1 MHITVDHMQNLEISL
16 DMCDVHLAL
25 FLRFT
30 KFNEGMEEVRILYG
44 KLIDEALQ
52 AADPVDL
59 QMVTFEFL
67 GLSPA
72 HENVFLD
79 TFGQYLHENMAGFI
93 PSWGVMIHRS
103 MAGNRELPIPN
114 WANRHIEKI
123 VTYPRLGKWLYPLCP
138 TLDSRLGALV
148 ERNFVIGMPDGTVY
162 DNCQMGVDRAHELRR
177 LALWNILMRP
187 VPAWIE
193 YG

>member
-1 MHITVDHMQNLEISL
+1 M
-16 DMCDVHLAL
+16 
-25 FLRFT
+25 
-30 KFNEGMEEVRILYG
+30 
-44 KLIDEALQ
+44 
-52 AADPVDL
+52 
-59 QMVTFEFL
+59 
-67 GLSPA
+67 
-72 HENVFLD
+72 
-79 TFGQYLHENMAGFI
+79 
-93 PSWGVMIHRS
+93 
-103 MAGNRELPIPN
+103 
-114 WANRHIEKI
+114 
-123 VTYPRLGKWLYPLCP
+123 TYPRLGKWLYPLCP

>member
-1 MHITVDHMQNLEISL
+1 MVMYGAALLSMHITVDHMHKYRSISL
-16 DMCDVHLAL
+16 VLCDAHLAF
-25 FLRFT
+25 FLRFGNAGI
-30 KFNEGMEEVRILYG
+30 NEVQMAHFKI
-44 KLIDEALQ
+44 ISEALQ

-114 WANRHIEKI
+114 WTDTKRHIEK
-123 VTYPRLGKWLYPLCP
+123 L
-138 TLDSRLGALV
+138 
-148 ERNFVIGMPDGTVY
+148 
-162 DNCQMGVDRAHELRR
+162 
-177 LALWNILMRP
+177 
-187 VPAWIE
+187 
-193 YG
+193 